1 MKLYAKIQK
10 IFDMTK
16 LRLAKVGALLRIIQK
31 ETVSVLNCTPKVRQK
46 TFGVQFVYEKDICRK
61 T

>member
-1 MKLYAKIQK
+1 MCSA
-10 IFDMTK
+10 
-16 LRLAKVGALLRIIQK
+16 RG
-31 ETVSVLNCTPKVRQK
+31 VSKCNRYSGIGEYTQEEAVSKLNCTPKVRQK

>member
-1 MKLYAKIQK
+1 MVMTFVFVVKAKI
-10 IFDMTK
+10 TK
-16 LRLAKVGALLRIIQK
+16 RADTSCV
-31 ETVSVLNCTPKVRQK
+31 NCTPKVRQK